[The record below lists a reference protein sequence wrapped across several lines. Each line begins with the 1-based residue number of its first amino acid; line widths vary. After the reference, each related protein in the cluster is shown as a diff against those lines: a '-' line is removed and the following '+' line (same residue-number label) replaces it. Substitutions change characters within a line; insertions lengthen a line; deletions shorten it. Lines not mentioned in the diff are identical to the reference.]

1 MLRHVNADWVR
12 HCLPRHHICVT
23 CASATVAACLF
34 FPQTIFPAL
43 GNALDVTLSII
54 VSVSATL
61 WKAYMYVFTNVGPVA
76 TLTLAC
82 SAGAALTICVQVL
95 SRHGMLIVL
104 SRAARFAGDLL
115 WALARSV
122 NRRQSGTQKSEPELC
137 AICLE
142 GEGSVRC
149 TAETHSV
156 CIECFNRYAREWI
169 TNGDPRLRQEREGR
183 LVCPCHLPE
192 AGACEGIFDTQSLAL
207 HLSSTDFQTYDEH
220 RRDEMRRVEARKLH
234 ADFVGSVREM
244 ANRLKQSAPGMSREL
259 LARQLRDSIPGARMC
274 GRCSHGPI
282 EHYACSSLTTHARDA
297 YNGNR
302 CPKCDWFSA
311 DISAWP
317 PWDGNLPEEA
327 AGSADFETA
336 AASSRS
342 LGAEGTARRMRAEE
356 NQRLRQIE
364 EDHELAM
371 RLQMQVG
378 LAPLMQPPLL

>member
-1 MLRHVNADWVR
+1 MRRATARAQALFRVGP
-12 HCLPRHHICVT
+12 PREGRRDREHASAGHAACSCSCYVTSTRTGCAIACRVITSVT

-34 FPQTIFPAL
+34 FPQTLFPAL

-95 SRHGMLIVL
+95 SRHGMFIVL

-234 ADFVGSVREM
+234 ADFVGSVRGM
-244 ANRLKQSAPGMSREL
+244 ANRLKQSAPVQSCL
-259 LARQLRDSIPGARMC
+259 LDSFVTP
-274 GRCSHGPI
+274 SQVH
-282 EHYACSSLTTHARDA
+282 ACAVAVATGLSNTTHA
-297 YNGNR
+297 
-302 CPKCDWFSA
+302 
-311 DISAWP
+311 
-317 PWDGNLPEEA
+317 L
-327 AGSADFETA
+327 
-336 AASSRS
+336 
-342 LGAEGTARRMRAEE
+342 
-356 NQRLRQIE
+356 
-364 EDHELAM
+364 
-371 RLQMQVG
+371 V
-378 LAPLMQPPLL
+378 